1 MGKVGTIDIENVLK
15 IHPAEYH
22 DVLLGNQYAYITED
36 GIYKVRESLILVK
49 VSDLIIS
56 YIVRNYGG
64 AADTVNY
71 AKRTD
76 KRIISFVE

>member
-1 MGKVGTIDIENVLK
+1 MYDNIIIPPAIVG
-15 IHPAEYH
+15 IHYKRA
-22 DVLLGNQYAYITED
+22 ITARNRWMVD
-36 GIYKVRESLILVK
+36 N
-49 VSDLIIS
+49 SDLIIS